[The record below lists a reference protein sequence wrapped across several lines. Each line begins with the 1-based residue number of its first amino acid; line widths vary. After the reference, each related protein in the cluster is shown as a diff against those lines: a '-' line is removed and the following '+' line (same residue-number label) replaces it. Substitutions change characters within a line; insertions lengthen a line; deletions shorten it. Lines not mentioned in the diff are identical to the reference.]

1 MGRKEL
7 VLINLAPTSS
17 PCLLTGHLVLHLLL
31 VLVLLHLLLLL
42 LSAATCHEHMHD
54 TFWTC
59 LKERE

>member
-42 LSAATCHEHMHD
+42 LSAATCHEHMQG
-54 TFWTC
+54 T
-59 LKERE
+59 